1 MKRGKRLKREL
12 SYHLMLLPGMIIL
25 LIFTF
30 VPMFGL
36 LMAFQKFVPAKGIGG
51 SKWVGLDNF
60 KFLFVLPDS
69 KQIIINTIV
78 ISLGKIILSIVVP
91 VIFALLLNEIRL
103 KWFKK
108 SVQTIVYLPHFL
120 SWVIL
125 ASVVQFLFGYD
136 GPVNAIF
143 SALGGEPVMFMA
155 SNQWFRPLMVITDSW
170 KEFGYGSIIYLAALT
185 SIDPGLYEAASIDGA
200 GKWKQMIHVT
210 LPGIAPMI
218 ILMTIMALP
227 NILNA
232 GFDQIY
238 NLYNPLVYESGD
250 ILDTFVYRTGII
262 ERQYSLA
269 TAVGLLKSVIGFA
282 LIMSANKVTGKLTD
296 RQMF

>member
-1 MKRGKRLKREL
+1 MKHVKREM
-12 SYHLMLLPGMIIL
+12 SYHLMLLPGMLIL
-25 LIFTF
+25 AVFTF

-36 LMAFQKFVPAKGIGG
+36 AMAFQKYVPAKGISG
-51 SKWVGLDNF
+51 SKWIGLENF

-69 KQIIINTIV
+69 KQILINTLV
-78 ISLGKIILSIVVP
+78 ISLGKIILGIIIP
-91 VIFALLLNEIRL
+91 VCFALLLNEIRI

-108 SVQTIVYLPHFL
+108 TVQTVVYLPHFL

-125 ASVVQFLFGYD
+125 ASVLQYIFGYD
-136 GPVNAIF
+136 GPINAIL
-143 SALGGEPVMFMA
+143 SSLGIDPIMFMA
-155 SNQWFRPLMVITDSW
+155 SNKWFRPLMIFSESW

-200 GKWKQMIHVT
+200 SRWKQLIHVT

-218 ILMTIMALP
+218 ILMTTMSLP

-238 NLYNPLVYESGD
+238 NLYNSLVYETGD
-250 ILDTFVYRTGII
+250 ILDTFVYRVGIL

-269 TAVGLLKSVIGFA
+269 TAVGLIKSVVGLV
-282 LIMSANKVTGKLTD
+282 LILSANKLAGKLTD
-296 RQMF
+296 RKMF

>member
-1 MKRGKRLKREL
+1 MKHVKREM
-12 SYHLMLLPGMIIL
+12 SYHLMLLPGMLIL
-25 LIFTF
+25 AVFTF

-36 LMAFQKFVPAKGIGG
+36 AMAFQKYVPAKGISG
-51 SKWVGLDNF
+51 SKWIGLENF

-69 KQIIINTIV
+69 KQILINTLV
-78 ISLGKIILSIVVP
+78 ISLGKIILGIIIP
-91 VIFALLLNEIRL
+91 VCFALLLNEIRI

-108 SVQTIVYLPHFL
+108 TVQTVVYLPHFL

-125 ASVVQFLFGYD
+125 ASVLQYIFGYD
-136 GPVNAIF
+136 GPINAIL
-143 SALGGEPVMFMA
+143 SSLGIDPIMFMA
-155 SNQWFRPLMVITDSW
+155 SNKWFRPLMIFSESW

-200 GKWKQMIHVT
+200 SRWKQLIHVT

-218 ILMTIMALP
+218 ILMTTMSLP

-238 NLYNPLVYESGD
+238 NLYNSLVYETGD
-250 ILDTFVYRTGII
+250 ILDTFVYRVGIL
-262 ERQYSLA
+262 ERQFCLVFV
-269 TAVGLLKSVIGFA
+269 VGFIIFVVCFYFLLS
-282 LIMSANKVTGKLTD
+282 
-296 RQMF
+296 

>member
-1 MKRGKRLKREL
+1 M

-25 LIFTF
+25 AIFTF

-36 LMAFQKFVPAKGIGG
+36 AMAFQNFVPAKGISG
-51 SKWVGLDNF
+51 SKWIGLDNF

-69 KQIIINTIV
+69 KQILINTLIIALGKMILGIV
-78 ISLGKIILSIVVP
+78 IP
-91 VIFALLLNEIRL
+91 VCFALLLNEIRL

-108 SVQTIVYLPHFL
+108 AVQTVVYLPHFL

-125 ASVVQFLFGYD
+125 ASVLQYLFGYD
-136 GPVNAIF
+136 GPINAIL
-143 SALGGEPVMFMA
+143 SGLGVDPIMFMA
-155 SNQWFRPLMVITDSW
+155 SNKWFRPLMIITESW

-200 GKWKQMIHVT
+200 GRWKQLLHVT
-210 LPGIAPMI
+210 LPGILPMI
-218 ILMTIMALP
+218 ILMTTMSLP

-238 NLYNPLVYESGD
+238 NLYNPLVYETGD
-250 ILDTFVYRTGII
+250 ILDTFVYRVGIV

-269 TAVGLLKSVIGFA
+269 TAVGLIKSVVGMI
-282 LIMSANKVTGKLTD
+282 LILSANKLAGKLTD
-296 RQMF
+296 RKMF